1 MTKYNVLTETF
12 NPSRGMV
19 ETFLCSIYAENLSEA
34 RRLGR
39 QEIEKGEKLIV
50 RVAK

>member
-12 NPSRGMV
+12 NPSLGMV
-19 ETFLCSIYAENLSEA
+19 ETFLCSIYAADRAEA
-34 RRLGR
+34 LRLGR
-39 QEIEKGEKLIV
+39 KEIERGEKLIV